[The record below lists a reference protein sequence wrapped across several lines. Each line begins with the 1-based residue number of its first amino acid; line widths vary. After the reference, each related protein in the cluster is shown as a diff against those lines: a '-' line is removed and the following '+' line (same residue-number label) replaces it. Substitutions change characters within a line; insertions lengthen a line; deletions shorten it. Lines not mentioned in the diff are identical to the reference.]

1 MYHDKFEES
10 INWTQDLL
18 TSFSISC
25 FVNNLNDEIKVE
37 VRVFHLNSM
46 TNLAGLGQLQMGNYK
61 GFNIQVKYFKG
72 ELCFRGRWAPK
83 LTKGPCNSSNWAQDL
98 MKVWKLSW
106 RISAFSISKNALCWF
121 WEK

>member
-10 INWTQDLL
+10 VNWTQDLL

-46 TNLAGLGQLQMGNYK
+46 TNLVGLGKLQMGKIIKALTYKSNTLRENYVL
-61 GFNIQVKYFKG
+61 GVDEPPN
-72 ELCFRGRWAPK
+72 
-83 LTKGPCNSSNWAQDL
+83 
-98 MKVWKLSW
+98 
-106 RISAFSISKNALCWF
+106 
-121 WEK
+121 

>member
-10 INWTQDLL
+10 VNWTQDLL

-61 GFNIQVKYFKG
+61 GFNIQVKYFNTLSQIILVASGGKTHPLNIVSMPIKRLAYF
-72 ELCFRGRWAPK
+72 ELNEKIYKNKIIYVSA
-83 LTKGPCNSSNWAQDL
+83 
-98 MKVWKLSW
+98 M
-106 RISAFSISKNALCWF
+106 ISPTY
-121 WEK
+121 